1 MKYWKYSL
9 TSIRNVEEECH
20 CHHCEP
26 KKKKMGVGETSGLL
40 VANKQVVAPSV
51 RLSAIRNNANGGI
64 PKRALSVAKAAE
76 RKTKGATILKIW
88 VTIFSLPIG
97 YCISWERGTKA
108 THEEGCHQEWVKF
121 RN

>member
-1 MKYWKYSL
+1 MKYWTL

-20 CHHCEP
+20 RHHCESPP
-26 KKKKMGVGETSGLL
+26 KKGESSGLL

-76 RKTKGATILKIW
+76 RNTKGATILKIW
-88 VTIFSLPIG
+88 VTEFSIP
-97 YCISWERGTKA
+97 SERVRFLGEREKE
-108 THEEGCHQEWVKF
+108 THEEG
-121 RN
+121 